1 MRCEELFKE
10 RNFWQKDAFDRIKA
24 SLLTAR
30 DNAFL
35 QYDGMQES
43 YLVVVYGPS
52 QIGKTSL
59 ILKLIGIQ
67 DDYFPL
73 VSQTLRTKE
82 ITRGN
87 SSTSTAILYARSDT
101 EQYALAVESEPGKVA
116 EKLFFSDEKELEAK
130 LIEVRSRV
138 VKNRESARSV
148 LHIDIPRQFF
158 TEKTAAENL
167 YVMDLPGVGSK
178 TEGEAA
184 HVQKLMRNYLP
195 VAQVC
200 LVVCTAYTI
209 QSLEVQTDLEPYW
222 REKPGQYIV
231 AATKAFSLGTVK
243 DYFKKPRQQR
253 EKSFYDFVMETYK
266 TETGKYLGGTSKVEV
281 FPVEL
286 ADSFQRLYESLEG
299 EDRKEMIE
307 ARDRILQELRQSIQQ
322 REGQRFQTALQ
333 RLQDELKTAEKSR
346 LAENDWQLEKK
357 QKEIETEENIFQQSK
372 KYIDDKTTGDAQ
384 TDREKRLRKIKGLQA
399 AKDMLTGCA
408 DRFGK
413 CCKPKLNEKIDK
425 LIEDEQLFKTSGGGC
440 YLVDRV
446 SALRQNDSDR
456 RVFAAILDY
465 LCEKVS
471 GDEGYLDQYVKIL
484 KDAGMSVFYNKNAL
498 WQKLEQDIN
507 EDFYQKYYPEGFWV
521 FREKVWLEDVREL
534 NGEIVE
540 KVAKELLKYE
550 TAWLGELEK
559 VLRNEERLEWQVQQ
573 LLAGKRRKAD
583 DAKARKSTLEAQKA
597 VLEKA
602 REHIVEEIRQDREN
616 LEDYR
621 RIAKEAYTEQYAGI
635 VRRIRQTPGAAEK
648 TKLVLLLGLLEEDY
662 KTTMGGCQ
670 GEISAGKT

>member
-10 RNFWQKDAFDRIKA
+10 RSLWQKDAFDRIKA

-59 ILKLIGIQ
+59 ILKLIGIR
-67 DDYFPL
+67 DDNDCFQK

-101 EQYALAVESEPGKVA
+101 EQYALAVEDEPNKVS

-158 TEKTAAENL
+158 TEETAAENL

-184 HVQKLMRNYLP
+184 HVQKLMRRYLP

-200 LVVCTAYTI
+200 LVVCTANTI
-209 QSLEVQTDLEPYW
+209 QSLEVQDGLEPYW
-222 REKPGQYIV
+222 RDKPGQYIV

-286 ADSFQRLYESLEG
+286 ADSFQKLYESLEE
-299 EDRKEMIE
+299 EDRKEMTE
-307 ARDRILQELRQSIQQ
+307 TRDRILQELRQSIQQ

-333 RLQDELKTAEKSR
+333 RLQEELKTAEKSR
-346 LAENDWQLEKK
+346 LAENDGQLDKK
-357 QKEIETEENIFQQSK
+357 KKEIEVENDIIKQSEDFIK
-372 KYIDDKTTGDAQ
+372 RETTGDKQ
-384 TDREKRLRKIKGLQA
+384 TEREERLWKIKGLQA
-399 AKDMLTGCA
+399 AKDKLTA
-408 DRFGK
+408 Q
-413 CCKPKLNEKIDK
+413 NE
-425 LIEDEQLFKTSGGGC
+425 
-440 YLVDRV
+440 
-446 SALRQNDSDR
+446 
-456 RVFAAILDY
+456 
-465 LCEKVS
+465 
-471 GDEGYLDQYVKIL
+471 
-484 KDAGMSVFYNKNAL
+484 
-498 WQKLEQDIN
+498 
-507 EDFYQKYYPEGFWV
+507 
-521 FREKVWLEDVREL
+521 
-534 NGEIVE
+534 
-540 KVAKELLKYE
+540 
-550 TAWLGELEK
+550 
-559 VLRNEERLEWQVQQ
+559 
-573 LLAGKRRKAD
+573 
-583 DAKARKSTLEAQKA
+583 TLENSLTSHLETLQDALCGSLAENTALLTEQSDADQKA
-597 VLEKA
+597 VLERVA
-602 REHIVEEIRQDREN
+602 A
-616 LEDYR
+616 LEQQLLT
-621 RIAKEAYTEQYAGI
+621 AVGNSSTQMTEYHAGI
-635 VRRIRQTPGAAEK
+635 QETLTAQSETLETSLTSHLGTLKNALCGSLAENTAQLTRQNDADQKAVLESVAALEQQLLTALGDSGTQMTEYRDEAKAELVEYQK
-648 TKLVLLLGLLEEDY
+648 TQQQFAVQKYKLLLGTSLAFGIVNFLGIALLLY
-662 KTTMGGCQ
+662 LNFMP
-670 GEISAGKT
+670 

>member
-10 RNFWQKDAFDRIKA
+10 RSLWQKNAFDRIKA

-59 ILKLIGIQ
+59 ILKLIGIH
-67 DDYFPL
+67 DDWFQT

-101 EQYALAVESEPGKVA
+101 DQYALAVEDEPGKVS

-148 LHIDIPRQFF
+148 LHIDIPRKFF
-158 TEKTAAENL
+158 AEETAAENL

-184 HVQKLMRNYLP
+184 HVQKLMRRYLP

-200 LVVCTAYTI
+200 LVVCTANTI
-209 QSLEVQTDLEPYW
+209 QSLEVQDGLEPYW
-222 REKPGQYIV
+222 RDKPGQYIV

-243 DYFKKPRQQR
+243 DYFEKPRQER
-253 EKSFYDFVMETYK
+253 EKSFYDFVMEKYR
-266 TETGKYLGGTSKVEV
+266 TETGEYLGRTSKVEV

-286 ADSFQRLYESLEG
+286 ADSFQRLCKSLEE
-299 EDRKEMIE
+299 EDRKEMTE
-307 ARDRILQELRQSIQQ
+307 TRDRILQELRQSIRQ

-333 RLQDELKTAEKSR
+333 RLQEELKTAEKSR
-346 LAENDWQLEKK
+346 LAENGGQLDKK
-357 QKEIETEENIFQQSK
+357 QKEIDAEDNIIQENE
-372 KYIDDKTTGDAQ
+372 KYIHDETAEDKQ
-384 TDREKRLRKIKGLQA
+384 TDREERLRRIEGLQA

-408 DRFGK
+408 DWFEIRY
-413 CCKPKLNEKIDK
+413 KPALNEEIDA
-425 LIEDEQLFKTSGGGC
+425 LIERENLFRTSGGSR

-456 RVFAAILDY
+456 KVFAAILDY
-465 LCEKVS
+465 LREKVS
-471 GDEGYLDQYVKIL
+471 GEDSYLDQYVKIL
-484 KDAGMSVFYNKNAL
+484 KGAGLPVSYNKDAL

-507 EDFYQKYYPEGFWV
+507 EDFYQEYYPKQSLFH
-521 FREKVWLEDVREL
+521 REKVWLEDVQRL

-540 KVAKELLKYE
+540 KVAKALLEYE
-550 TAWLGELEK
+550 TKWLGELEK
-559 VLRNEERLEWQVQQ
+559 VLRNEECLERQSQQ
-573 LLAGKRRKAD
+573 LLAGKRKKAD
-583 DAKARKSTLEAQKA
+583 AAKARKSALEAQKA

-662 KTTMGGCQ
+662 KATMGGCQ
-670 GEISAGKT
+670 DEISA

>member
-357 QKEIETEENIFQQSK
+357 QKEIETEVNIIKENED
-372 KYIDDKTTGDAQ
+372 YIKSETTGDKQ
-384 TDREKRLRKIKGLQA
+384 TDREKRLRKIKGLQK
-399 AKDMLTGCA
+399 AKEELTGCA
-408 DRFGK
+408 GK
-413 CCKPKLNEKIDK
+413 FENCCKPELNKKTDT
-425 LIEDEQLFKTSGGGC
+425 LIENEHLFKTSGGGC
-440 YLVDRV
+440 YLVDRSISRKQN
-446 SALRQNDSDR
+446 SADR
-456 RVFAAILDY
+456 MVFAAILDY

-471 GDEGYLDQYVKIL
+471 GKDGYLDQYVKIL
-484 KDAGMSVFYNKNAL
+484 KDAGMSVSYNKDTL
-498 WQKLEQDIN
+498 WLKLEQDIN

>member
-10 RNFWQKDAFDRIKA
+10 RSLWQKNAFDRIKA

-59 ILKLIGIQ
+59 ILKLIGIR
-67 DDYFPL
+67 DDGDCFQK

-101 EQYALAVESEPGKVA
+101 EQYALAVEDEPGKVS
-116 EKLFFSDEKELEAK
+116 EKLFFGNEKELEAK

-158 TEKTAAENL
+158 TAKTAAENL
-167 YVMDLPGVGSK
+167 YVIDLPGVGSK

-184 HVQKLMRNYLP
+184 HVQKLMRRYLP

-200 LVVCTAYTI
+200 LVVCTANTI
-209 QSLEVQTDLEPYW
+209 QSLEVQDGLEPYW
-222 REKPGQYIV
+222 RDKPGQYIV

-243 DYFKKPRQQR
+243 DYFKKPRQER
-253 EKSFYDFVMETYK
+253 EKSFYDFVMEKYR
-266 TETGKYLGGTSKVEV
+266 TETREYLGRTSKVEV

-286 ADSFQRLYESLEG
+286 ADSFQKLWESLEE
-299 EDRKEMIE
+299 EDRKEMTE
-307 ARDRILQELRQSIQQ
+307 TRDRILQELRQSIRQ

-333 RLQDELKTAEKSR
+333 RLQEELKTAEKSR
-346 LAENDWQLEKK
+346 LAENGGQLDKK
-357 QKEIETEENIFQQSK
+357 QKEIDAENDIIK
-372 KYIDDKTTGDAQ
+372 RNEKYIDNETTGDKQ
-384 TDREKRLRKIKGLQA
+384 TDREERLRKIKGLQA

-408 DRFGK
+408 DWFEIRY
-413 CCKPKLNEKIDK
+413 KPALNEEIDA
-425 LIEDEQLFKTSGGGC
+425 LIERENLFRTSGGSR

-456 RVFAAILDY
+456 KVFAAILDY
-465 LCEKVS
+465 LREKVS
-471 GDEGYLDQYVKIL
+471 GDDSYLDQYVKIL
-484 KDAGMSVFYNKNAL
+484 KGAGLPVSYNKDAL

-507 EDFYQKYYPEGFWV
+507 EDFYQAYYPKQSLFH
-521 FREKVWLEDVREL
+521 REKVWLEDVRKL

-540 KVAKELLKYE
+540 KVAKALLEYE
-550 TAWLGELEK
+550 TKWLGELEE
-559 VLRNEERLEWQVQQ
+559 VLRNEERLEWQGQQ
-573 LLAGKRRKAD
+573 LLAGKRKKAD
-583 DAKARKSTLEAQKA
+583 AAKARKSTLEAQKA

-602 REHIVEEIRQDREN
+602 REHIIEEIRQDREN

-635 VRRIRQTPGAAEK
+635 VRRIRQTPDTAEK

-670 GEISAGKT
+670 GEISA

>member
-10 RNFWQKDAFDRIKA
+10 RSLWQRDAFDRIKA

-101 EQYALAVESEPGKVA
+101 DQYALAVEEEPGKVS

-158 TEKTAAENL
+158 TEETAAENL

-184 HVQKLMRNYLP
+184 HVQKLMRRYLP

-200 LVVCTAYTI
+200 LVVCTANTI
-209 QSLEVQTDLEPYW
+209 QSLEVQDGLEPYW
-222 REKPGQYIV
+222 RDKPGQYIV

-243 DYFKKPRQQR
+243 GYFEKPHQER
-253 EKSFYDFVMETYK
+253 EKSFYDFVMEKYR
-266 TETGKYLGGTSKVEV
+266 TETGEYLGRTSKVEV

-286 ADSFQRLYESLEG
+286 ADSFQRLCKSLKE
-299 EDRKEMIE
+299 EDRKEMTE
-307 ARDRILQELRQSIQQ
+307 TRDRILQELRQSIQQ

-333 RLQDELKTAEKSR
+333 RLQEELKTAEKSR
-346 LAENDWQLEKK
+346 LAENGGQLDKK
-357 QKEIETEENIFQQSK
+357 KKEIDAEDNIIKESEDSIK
-372 KYIDDKTTGDAQ
+372 SETTGDKQ
-384 TDREKRLRKIKGLQA
+384 TDREERLRRIEELQA

-408 DRFGK
+408 DWFEIRY
-413 CCKPKLNEKIDK
+413 KPALNEKIDA
-425 LIEDEQLFKTSGGGC
+425 LIKRENLFSTSGGSR
-440 YLVDRV
+440 YLVDRSISRKQN
-446 SALRQNDSDR
+446 SADR
-456 RVFAAILDY
+456 RVFAALLDY
-465 LCEKVS
+465 LREKVS
-471 GDEGYLDQYVKIL
+471 GKDSYLDQYVKIL
-484 KDAGMSVFYNKNAL
+484 KGAGLPVSYNKNAL

-507 EDFYQKYYPEGFWV
+507 EGFYQKYYPEGFWI
-521 FREKVWLEDVREL
+521 FREKVWLEDVQRL

-540 KVAKELLKYE
+540 KVAKALLEYE
-550 TAWLGELEK
+550 TKWLGELEG
-559 VLRNEERLEWQVQQ
+559 VLRNEERLEWQGQQ
-573 LLAGKRRKAD
+573 LLAGKRKKAD
-583 DAKARKSTLEAQKA
+583 AARARKSTLEAQKA

-621 RIAKEAYTEQYAGI
+621 RIAKEAYTEQYAGL
-635 VRRIRQTPGAAEK
+635 VRRIRQTSGAAEK

-662 KTTMGGCQ
+662 KATMGGCQ
-670 GEISAGKT
+670 DGNRA

>member
-1 MRCEELFKE
+1 MNINKFTQKSIQAVNNLEKIAYEYGNQEIEEE
-10 RNFWQKDAFDRIKA
+10 H
-24 SLLTAR
+24 LLYCLL
-30 DNAFL
+30 N
-35 QYDGMQES
+35 QED
-43 YLVVVYGPS
+43 
-52 QIGKTSL
+52 SL
-59 ILKLIGIQ
+59 ILKLIGIR
-67 DDYFPL
+67 DDHDCFQK

-87 SSTSTAILYARSDT
+87 SSTSTAILYARSST
-101 EQYALAVESEPGKVA
+101 EQYALAVEDEPGKVS
-116 EKLFFSDEKELEAK
+116 EKLFVSDEKELEAK

-148 LHIDIPRQFF
+148 LHIDIPRKFF
-158 TEKTAAENL
+158 TEETAAENL

-184 HVQKLMRNYLP
+184 HVQKLMRRYLP

-200 LVVCTAYTI
+200 LVVCTANTI
-209 QSLEVQTDLEPYW
+209 QSLEVQDGLEPYW
-222 REKPGQYIV
+222 RDKPGQYIV
-231 AATKAFSLGTVK
+231 TATKAFSLGTVK

-286 ADSFQRLYESLEG
+286 ADSFQKLYESLEE
-299 EDRKEMIE
+299 EDRKEMTE
-307 ARDRILQELRQSIQQ
+307 TRDRILQELRQSIQQ

-333 RLQDELKTAEKSR
+333 RLQEELKTAEKSR
-346 LAENDWQLEKK
+346 LAENDWQLDKK
-357 QKEIETEENIFQQSK
+357 KKEIEVENDIIKQNE
-372 KYIDDKTTGDAQ
+372 KYIDDETTGDKQ
-384 TDREKRLRKIKGLQA
+384 TYREERLWKIKGLQA

-408 DRFGK
+408 DWFEIRY
-413 CCKPKLNEKIDK
+413 KPALNEKIDT
-425 LIEDEQLFKTSGGGC
+425 LIKDEHLFRTSGGGR

-456 RVFAAILDY
+456 KVFAALLDY
-465 LCEKVS
+465 LREKVS

-484 KDAGMSVFYNKNAL
+484 KDAGMSVSYNKNAL

-507 EDFYQKYYPEGFWV
+507 EDFYQEYYPKQSLFH
-521 FREKVWLEDVREL
+521 REKVWLEDVQRL

-550 TAWLGELEK
+550 TKWLGELE
-559 VLRNEERLEWQVQQ
+559 EELERQSQQ
-573 LLAGKRRKAD
+573 LLAGKRKKAD
-583 DAKARKSTLEAQKA
+583 DAKTRKSTLEAQKA

-635 VRRIRQTPGAAEK
+635 VRRIRQTPGVAEK

-662 KTTMGGCQ
+662 KATMGGCQ
-670 GEISAGKT
+670 DGNRA

>member
-662 KTTMGGCQ
+662 KATMGGCQ
-670 GEISAGKT
+670 DGNRA

>member
-148 LHIDIPRQFF
+148 LHIDIPRKFF
-158 TEKTAAENL
+158 TAKTAAENL

>member
-456 RVFAAILDY
+456 RVFAAILDF

>member
-101 EQYALAVESEPGKVA
+101 EQYALAVESEPGKVS

-148 LHIDIPRQFF
+148 LHIDIPRKFF
-158 TEKTAAENL
+158 TAKTAAENL

-178 TEGEAA
+178 TEGETA

-346 LAENDWQLEKK
+346 LAENDWQLDKK
-357 QKEIETEENIFQQSK
+357 KKEIKAEENIIKQSED
-372 KYIDDKTTGDAQ
+372 YIKSETTGDKQ
-384 TDREKRLRKIKGLQA
+384 TDREKRLRKIKGLQK
-399 AKDMLTGCA
+399 AKEELAGCA
-408 DRFGK
+408 GK
-413 CCKPKLNEKIDK
+413 FENCCKPELNEKTDT
-425 LIEDEQLFKTSGGGC
+425 LIENEHLFKTSGGGC

-484 KDAGMSVFYNKNAL
+484 KDAGMSVSYNKNSL
-498 WQKLEQDIN
+498 WQKLEQDIH
-507 EDFYQKYYPEGFWV
+507 EDFYQEYYPKQSLFH
-521 FREKVWLEDVREL
+521 REKVWLEDVREL

-550 TAWLGELEK
+550 TTWLGELEK
-559 VLRNEERLEWQVQQ
+559 VLCNEERLERQGQQ
-573 LLAGKRRKAD
+573 LLAEKRKKAD
-583 DAKARKSTLEAQKA
+583 DAKARKSTLETQKA

-635 VRRIRQTPGAAEK
+635 VRRIRQTLGVAEK
-648 TKLVLLLGLLEEDY
+648 TKLILLLGMLEEDY
-662 KTTMGGCQ
+662 KAAIGGCQ
-670 GEISAGKT
+670 DEISAGKT